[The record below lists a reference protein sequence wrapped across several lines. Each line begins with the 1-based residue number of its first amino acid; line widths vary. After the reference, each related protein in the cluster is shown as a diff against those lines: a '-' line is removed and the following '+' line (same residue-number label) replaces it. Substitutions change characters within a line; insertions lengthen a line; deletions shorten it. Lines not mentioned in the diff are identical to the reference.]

1 MPGKIF
7 ISYRRRDDPGGA
19 GRLFD
24 ALNEAFEPD
33 RLFLDVDS
41 IEPGQ
46 DFVEVIEDRVAKS
59 AILLAVIGQHW
70 IDATDDRGNRRL
82 DNAQDY
88 VRIEIESALK
98 QKTRVIPVLIGDAK
112 MPGADAL
119 PESIRKLARH
129 NAVVLRYER
138 FHDDMANLTKALKR
152 ALGDDTP
159 PPAPAQVQPVGLYG
173 STAAPALPPDKRQS
187 AFLEKLWQ
195 VRVPL
200 LACIVVAALAG
211 GTYFYF
217 EPDASSERTVYT
229 PSSVPGP
236 VASVV
241 PAPSV
246 APPPGPAPG
255 PPPTPPK
262 VTPVAINTPV
272 AVNTPVAPPAPAP
285 APGVKPDWCSEDHLK
300 PDELTIC
307 ATQSLWGFDKQLNEV
322 FRKFAATVADP
333 KALNDDEAKWVRE
346 TRRPCGTDADCITRA
361 YVGRTAYFNV
371 LLLRK

>member
-24 ALNEAFEPD
+24 ALNEAFDPD

-70 IDATDDRGNRRL
+70 VDASDDRGNRRL

-98 QKTRVIPVLIGDAK
+98 QNTRVIPVLIGDAK
-112 MPGADAL
+112 MPAAEVL

-129 NAVVLRYER
+129 NAVVIRYER

-152 ALGDDTP
+152 ALGDDV
-159 PPAPAQVQPVGLYG
+159 PAPAGAPVPPVGLYAAT
-173 STAAPALPPDKRQS
+173 TAPPQDKPSAWPASVMQ
-187 AFLEKLWQ
+187 A
-195 VRVPL
+195 RVPL
-200 LACIVVAALAG
+200 LACVVAAVLAAG
-211 GTYFYF
+211 GAYFYF
-217 EPDASSERTVYT
+217 GADEPSGGTVYT
-229 PSSVPGP
+229 PSSVQVP
-236 VASVV
+236 VAEVT
-241 PAPSV
+241 PSPV
-246 APPPGPAPG
+246 ALPPPGPAPG
-255 PPPTPPK
+255 PPPTPAKP
-262 VTPVAINTPV
+262 TPVTIT
-272 AVNTPVAPPAPAP
+272 TPVAPPMPAP
-285 APGVKPDWCSEDHLK
+285 PSAPRPNWCNEDHLK

-307 ATQSLWGFDKQLNEV
+307 ATASLWGLDAQLNDV
-322 FRKFAATVADP
+322 FRKYSATVSDT
-333 KALNDDEAKWVRE
+333 KALADDEGKWMRE
-346 TRRPCGTDADCITRA
+346 TRRPCAADPDCINKA
-361 YVGRTAYFNV
+361 YLGRIAYFNG
-371 LLLRK
+371 LLARK

>member
-112 MPGADAL
+112 MPAADSL

-152 ALGDDTP
+152 ALGDDTL
-159 PPAPAQVQPVGLYG
+159 PAPAQVQPVGLYAP
-173 STAAPALPPDKRQS
+173 TAAPAPPQDKQSS
-187 AFLEKLWQ
+187 AFLEKLLQ

-200 LACIVVAALAG
+200 LACIVVAVLAG
-211 GTYFYF
+211 GAYFYF
-217 EPDASSERTVYT
+217 EPDAPSDGTVYT

-272 AVNTPVAPPAPAP
+272 AVNTPVAPPAP
-285 APGVKPDWCSEDHLK
+285 GVKPDWCSEDHLK

-322 FRKFAATVADP
+322 FRKYAATVADQ
-333 KALNDDEAKWVRE
+333 KALSDDEAKWVRE
-346 TRRPCGTDADCITRA
+346 TRRPCGTDADCIMKA
-361 YVGRTAYFNV
+361 YLVRTAYFDV
-371 LLLRK
+371 MLLRK